1 MGSVLL
7 AAVIGLAVGVVVGA
21 LGAGG
26 GILAV
31 PVLVL
36 LLGQD
41 PHAATASSLV
51 IVLLT
56 ALASLVHRARMRE
69 VAWRPGLV
77 FALCT
82 TIGGVAGSRAS
93 VLVDGDV
100 LLAAFSLL
108 LGSVCVAMARQGLAA
123 RRAEDAAAEPVA
135 EPTDEPVADPE
146 EFDLAADATDPS
158 RTRGR
163 APSTTVLVLAATVTG
178 LLTGFFGVGGGFVV
192 VPILVLA
199 LGMGPRR
206 AAGTSLLVMIVAS
219 LVGLVSRVDI
229 LGTLDWA
236 VTLAFAAGSMA
247 GGLLGGPLSARA
259 RASTLTLAF
268 ASLLGAVAAVTAG
281 SIVL

>member
-69 VAWRPGLV
+69 VAWRQGLV

-93 VLVDGDV
+93 VLVDGTV
-100 LLAAFSLL
+100 LLAAFALL
-108 LGSVCVAMARQGLAA
+108 LGAVAVAMARQGMAA
-123 RRAEDAAAEPVA
+123 RRSERTDDAETEGSGPAE
-135 EPTDEPVADPE
+135 ELSEDLSE
-146 EFDLAADATDPS
+146 EATDPA
-158 RTRGR
+158 RPRGR
-163 APSTTVLVLAATVTG
+163 TPSLPVLVLAATVTG

-219 LVGLVSRVDI
+219 LVGLASRADI

-236 VTLAFAAGSMA
+236 VTLVFAAGSMA

-268 ASLLGAVAAVTAG
+268 AALLGAVAAVTAG

>member
-56 ALASLVHRARMRE
+56 ALASLVHRARTRE
-69 VAWRPGLV
+69 VAWRQGLV

-82 TIGGVAGSRAS
+82 TVGGVAGSRAS
-93 VLVDGDV
+93 VLVDGTV
-100 LLAAFSLL
+100 LLAAFALL
-108 LGSVCVAMARQGLAA
+108 LGAVAVAMARQGLAA
-123 RRAEDAAAEPVA
+123 RRSEQEEAETEDGGPAEDLSEDLSAE
-135 EPTDEPVADPE
+135 
-146 EFDLAADATDPS
+146 ATDPA
-158 RTRGR
+158 RPRGR
-163 APSTTVLVLAATVTG
+163 TPSLPALVLAATVTG

-219 LVGLVSRVDI
+219 LVGLASRADI
-229 LGTLDWA
+229 LGALDWT
-236 VTLAFAAGSMA
+236 VTLVFAVGSMA

-259 RASTLTLAF
+259 RVSTLTLAF
-268 ASLLGAVAAVTAG
+268 AVLLGVVACATAG
-281 SIVL
+281 SLIL